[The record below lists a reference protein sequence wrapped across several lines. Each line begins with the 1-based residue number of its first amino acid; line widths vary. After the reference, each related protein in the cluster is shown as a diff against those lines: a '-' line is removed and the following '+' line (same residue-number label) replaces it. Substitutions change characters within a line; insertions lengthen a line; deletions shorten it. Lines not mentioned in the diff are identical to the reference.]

1 MYARPIDIEFSF
13 CQILIQIS
21 VDFSS
26 IHKAISGLISFY
38 GLNVIIIWVN
48 ATYASLEEFYIK
60 DSIKENL
67 LRPLLYP
74 CNICRFFQK
83 PKSSAYKIS

>member
-1 MYARPIDIEFSF
+1 MIKILVIIDKFMYARPIDIEFSF

-38 GLNVIIIWVN
+38 GLNVIII
-48 ATYASLEEFYIK
+48 
-60 DSIKENL
+60 
-67 LRPLLYP
+67 
-74 CNICRFFQK
+74 
-83 PKSSAYKIS
+83 